1 MPAKILGKL
10 RGLVASAKD
19 ESRNGRRYT
28 ERFWD
33 SIFNS
38 SIFKEGIT
46 NKVYFGELWH
56 PDNDEEY
63 GQIHPSDDR
72 SAIVLTNI
80 TKQGLDYIGD
90 FDILPTTAGKTL
102 KNLIDIGCT
111 FGISSRGEAD
121 YNATVFDD
129 PSIYTLV
136 TFDVVAFPGMER
148 ARLHLV
154 PGSQTTAVNES
165 INFKKDSRI
174 KIMESLKNIKKSNKQ
189 LEKYIDNTL
198 KAKEDFDTELQVEDI
213 YHDLIDIDDDLL
225 HYANII
231 NINEDGVPVFN
242 DGEHGEKEVINFNKL
257 PKEEL
262 TPKSAFLVDAV
273 IYKQNLDKYV
283 AYGDWLKLE

>member
-1 MPAKILGKL
+1 MPAKSLGKL

-19 ESRNGRRYT
+19 ESRNGRKYT

-38 SIFKEGIT
+38 QIFKEGIT

-63 GQIHPSDDR
+63 GQIHPSR
-72 SAIVLTNI
+72 SAVVLTKI
-80 TKQGLDYIGD
+80 TKQNLDYIGD
-90 FDILPTTAGKTL
+90 FDILPTEAGKTL
-102 KNLIDIGCT
+102 KNLIDIGCV
-111 FGISSRGEAD
+111 FGVSSRGEAD

-154 PGSQTTAVNES
+154 PDSQTTAVSES
-165 INFKKDSRI
+165 INFKKDSKI

-198 KAKEDFDTELQVEDI
+198 KAKEDFDTELQVEDM

-231 NINEDGVPVFN
+231 NINEDGIPVFN
-242 DGEHGEKEVINFNKL
+242 DGEHGEKEVINYNKL
-257 PKEEL
+257 PKEL
-262 TPKSAFLVDAV
+262 APKDAYLVDAV
-273 IYKQNLDKYV
+273 VYKQNLDKYV
-283 AYGDWLKLE
+283 AYSDWLKLE

>member
-19 ESRNGRRYT
+19 ESRNGRKYT

-38 SIFKEGIT
+38 QIFKEGIT

-56 PDNDEEY
+56 PDDDEEY
-63 GQIHPSDDR
+63 GQIHPSR
-72 SAIVLTNI
+72 SAVVLTKI
-80 TKQGLDYIGD
+80 TKQNLDYIGD
-90 FDILPTTAGKTL
+90 FDILPTEAGKTL
-102 KNLIDIGCT
+102 KNLIDIGCV
-111 FGISSRGEAD
+111 FGVSSRGEAD

-154 PGSQTTAVNES
+154 PDSQTTAVSES
-165 INFKKDSRI
+165 INFKKDSKI

-198 KAKEDFDTELQVEDI
+198 KAKEDFDTELQVEDM
-213 YHDLIDIDDDLL
+213 YHDLIDINDDLL

-231 NINEDGVPVFN
+231 NINEDGIPVFN
-242 DGEHGEKEVINFNKL
+242 DGEHGEKEVINYNKL
-257 PKEEL
+257 PKEL
-262 TPKSAFLVDAV
+262 APKDAYLVDAV
-273 IYKQNLDKYV
+273 VYKQNLDKYV